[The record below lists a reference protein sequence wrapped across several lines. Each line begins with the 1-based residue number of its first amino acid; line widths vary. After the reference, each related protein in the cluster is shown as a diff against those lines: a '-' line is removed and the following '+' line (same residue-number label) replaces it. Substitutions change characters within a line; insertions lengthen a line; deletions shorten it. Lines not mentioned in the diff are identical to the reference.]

1 MGSKVGAMRFCGAL
15 AMLAAA
21 LCCVSA
27 ADAQI
32 VYDQTVDGKTV
43 TCMRSGLTSDL
54 KDCGFRSDWYAYVFV
69 GSIAAITPAENDEK
83 DIQILPEEVFHG
95 NPARPLTVITSQG
108 ACLPKLKVGD
118 RWLFFLRQQKD
129 KPIVLDYYGNDS
141 IPVADAQEQIET
153 LRRLKNIGNFG
164 IVRGTVMQ
172 GGRFDGKAVPN
183 AHVVAR
189 RESDGVQFVAS
200 SDADGR
206 YEFEPL
212 PPGEYKITV
221 RRVGSYQ
228 PDDSGATV
236 SAGVCWDVTL
246 TRYPHGHID
255 GHVRHADG
263 SPVPNVDVVIMR
275 ADNSWYVTDRAD
287 AHGYFR
293 FDSLEPGKYLVGIN
307 LPGAPPWN
315 DGGGA
320 GPGVAPKT
328 ASMYYGGAK
337 ERSGARVIT
346 LRADEKRDDLD
357 FIAPPQ

>member
-1 MGSKVGAMRFCGAL
+1 MGSKVGAMRFWGAL

-54 KDCGFRSDWYAYVFV
+54 KDCGFQSDSYTYVFV

-83 DIQILPEEVFHG
+83 NIQILPEEVFHG

-108 ACLPKLKVGD
+108 ACLPKLQVGD

-129 KPIVLDYYGNDS
+129 KPIVLDYYSNDS

-153 LRRLKNIGNFG
+153 LRRLQKIGNFG

-172 GGRFDGKAVPN
+172 GGVFDGKTVPN
-183 AHVVAR
+183 AQVVAQ
-189 RESDGVQFVAS
+189 RESDGAQFVTR

-212 PPGEYKITV
+212 SPGEYKIIV
-221 RRVGSYQ
+221 NPVGSYQ

-236 SAGVCWDVTL
+236 SAGACWDVAL
-246 TRYPHGHID
+246 TRYPHGQVG

-263 SPVPNVDVVIMR
+263 SPVPDVDVIIMR
-275 ADNSWYVTDRAD
+275 ADNSWYLTDRAD
-287 AHGYFR
+287 ARGHFR
-293 FDSLEPGKYLVGIN
+293 FDSLELGEYVVGIN
-307 LPGAPPWN
+307 LPGAPPWAH
-315 DGGGA
+315 GGGG
-320 GPGVAPKT
+320 GPDVAPKT
-328 ASMYYGGAK
+328 ASMYYGGAT
-337 ERSGARVIT
+337 ERSGALVIT
-346 LRADEKRDDLD
+346 LAADEKRDDLD
-357 FIAPPQ
+357 FIAPPE